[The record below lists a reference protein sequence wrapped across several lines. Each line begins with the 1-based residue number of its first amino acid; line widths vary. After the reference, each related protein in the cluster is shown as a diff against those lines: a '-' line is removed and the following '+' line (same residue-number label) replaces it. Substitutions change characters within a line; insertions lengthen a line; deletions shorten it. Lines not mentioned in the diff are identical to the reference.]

1 MPSSSYIRGNDYQV
15 ANFQPY
21 ELPYQ
26 AIMQEFATKRA
37 YWEQGVAKIKQQ
49 YQNVVDLNPRFKEN
63 KQYLK
68 DFIDKAN
75 VELQKVG
82 KTDLSLGDNIQAA
95 SNIFKPL
102 YDTNNDFNAKL
113 LEDSETNKHYA
124 LQEVASEN
132 AKKNGTWNA
141 DNDFYWKSEFK
152 KYKDAADRG
161 DSASTID
168 KYYQNKK
175 SYIPY
180 YDFSKEYDHIMKL
193 CHEDKTSN
201 DTVEG
206 KEGQYISHID
216 HTGVSFTKAESCLEM
231 LSGNA
236 KRQIGINAY
245 AKYYNNRE
253 GLVQDYENLIYKNNQ
268 TLANT
273 LIQQIAAAKTK
284 KDDKLVE
291 ELQSKLN
298 KVQSRVEEGKKEID
312 QMLKK
317 DPNWYENNFEQIAA
331 NVGLAHHNTKM
342 AEKLSWD
349 KVNTRLSAN
358 AIYTLNAKMK
368 FDDQML
374 EKKAQIQSIQSYQDH
389 IYKMQE
395 KSLGSSSKSST
406 DKSGSGEDQF
416 EGIDPTAFRAQERIA
431 DTDYIMKYTK
441 DEADK
446 WKKMGLTVE
455 NLNSLIQT
463 RIDKL
468 PQNIKDFYNSHIKPG
483 KAAIGDILSFV
494 DMYSKAG
501 GQSDPTFASAINEM
515 KDATI
520 SWQAAKER
528 NNGVENFSMKNISLD
543 NNKILVNV
551 DNKLPLT
558 EKDIFDLRRGK
569 MVKGYILELSDS
581 GGASTLRNKD
591 GSTISLFGRIPTNY
605 AFSLLDD
612 KIGRYNEILT
622 EKYKET
628 VKLGDQLY
636 TTGDIDDK
644 DIKITDGKIKNRLS
658 QLNKGIYQFNAM
670 FRDAEG
676 NAYIEVLKKGSG
688 DNTQIDNIQGKE
700 LDNMI
705 EGVSGAEIKKLY
717 LAKGTNKGNEE
728 TEVIKLSGIYD
739 PLPNYINSDQYK
751 GLQSWINNNMDKKIT
766 NGKDSFNY
774 KNNNGSYF
782 RIEMEMSNG
791 RPHLTIYKQG
801 TGQYEGQY
809 ALIGD
814 ALSSEVAVRTM
825 ENG

>member
-331 NVGLAHHNTKM
+331 NVGFAHHNTKM

-349 KVNTRLSAN
+349 KVNTRLAVN
-358 AIYTLNAKMK
+358 AVWTLLTKAQI
-368 FDDQML
+368 DEHML
-374 EKKAQIQSIQSYQDH
+374 EKKAYMESIQSYQDH

-395 KSLGSSSKSST
+395 NSSKSESSSKDASG
-406 DKSGSGEDQF
+406 KSKGDPYYEV
-416 EGIDPTAFRAQERIA
+416 DPTATAAYDRL
-431 DTDYIMKYTK
+431 
-441 DEADK
+441 ADK
-446 WKKMGLTVE
+446 DPIKKYNDDKLDKYDKLIKTYE
-455 NLNSLIQT
+455 NVKTIVGN
-463 RIDKL
+463 RIDRL
-468 PQNIKDFYNSHIKPG
+468 PANIKDFYDKHIKKKNPS
-483 KAAIGDILSFV
+483 IDDISSFI
-494 DMYSKAG
+494 DMYNKVDG
-501 GQSDPTFASAINEM
+501 KNDPVLTSAINEM

-520 SWQAAKER
+520 SWRSAKER
-528 NNGVENFSMKNISLD
+528 NESAENKAIKNMQLD
-543 NNKILVNV
+543 NKKIVINIA
-551 DNKLPLT
+551 DKLPLT
-558 EKDIFDLRRGK
+558 EKDVFDLLRGK
-569 MVKGYILELSDS
+569 KVKGYVYIAPEF
-581 GGASTLRNKD
+581 GAAYLKKD
-591 GSTISLFGRIPTNY
+591 DNSEISLFGRIPTNN
-605 AFSLLDD
+605 AFDAVRN
-612 KIGRYNEILT
+612 KIEIYNETLT
-622 EKYKET
+622 NIYKT
-628 VKLGDQLY
+628 TIKPGDQLY
-636 TTGDIDDK
+636 TTGDIDEK

-658 QLNKGIYQFNAM
+658 QLNKSIYQFNAKY
-670 FRDAEG
+670 RDADG
-676 NAYIEVLKKGSG
+676 SAYVEVLKKVGTG
-688 DNTQIDNIQGKE
+688 EDATYEAIEGKE
-700 LDNMI
+700 LKNMTD
-705 EGVSGAEIKKLY
+705 GVPQASIQELY
-717 LAKGTNKGNEE
+717 LPENTNSSK
-728 TEVIKLSGIYD
+728 TQVIKITGIYN
-739 PLPNYINSDQYK
+739 PLENYMRSDQYL
-751 GLQSWINNNMDKKIT
+751 GLQSWINNNTDKKIT
-766 NGKDSFNY
+766 NGENSFHY
-774 KNNNGSYF
+774 KNEKGEYF
-782 RIEMEMSNG
+782 KLEMEMSNG
-791 RPHLTIYKQG
+791 KPHIIIYKQG
-801 TGQYEGQY
+801 TGKYEGQY
-809 ALIGD
+809 ALIGE
-814 ALSSEVAVRTM
+814 ALSSQVAVRTM